1 MFKHI
6 LVPIDGSE
14 QANRALDSSIALAQ
28 MCSSDVKITVLHVN
42 PLLILNEPLIVDN
55 SLYEHMEEEGR
66 HIVSP
71 AVEKLKAAQIEFS
84 AEIKTGDPASVIY
97 HLADFNHNDLIVMG
111 SRGVGLMSEIL
122 LGSVS
127 HKVIQHAHCPVMII
141 K

>member
-6 LVPIDGSE
+6 LVPIDGSQ
-14 QANRALDSSIALAQ
+14 QANRALDSAIALAQ

-42 PLLILNEPLIVDN
+42 PLLILNEPSIVDN
-55 SLYEHMEEEGR
+55 SLYEYVEEEGR
-66 HIVSP
+66 HIVKP
-71 AVEKLKAAQIEFS
+71 AIERLKAAQIEFS
-84 AEIKTGDPASVIY
+84 AELKTGDPASVIY
-97 HLADFNHNDLIVMG
+97 HLVDFNQHDLIVMG